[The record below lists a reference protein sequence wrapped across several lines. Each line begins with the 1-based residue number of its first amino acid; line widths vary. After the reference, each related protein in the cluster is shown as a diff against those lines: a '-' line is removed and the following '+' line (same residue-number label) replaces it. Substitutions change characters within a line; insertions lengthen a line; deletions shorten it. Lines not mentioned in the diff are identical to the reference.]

1 MPYLEAVTFG
11 PAVTG
16 GWCDHCLLPS
26 VVTQTVVGLSGDE
39 EVARFETARCAC
51 CGDRAARQLSG
62 VRTKVYFR

>member
-1 MPYLEAVTFG
+1 MFLEAVTFG

-26 VVTQTVVGLSGDE
+26 IVAQTVVGLSGDE
-39 EVARFETARCAC
+39 EVARFETAQCVD
-51 CGDRAARQLSG
+51 CGRSTARQLSG